1 MKNTF
6 LKTILFFVFISMS
19 TTLSA
24 QDYTFKNYDWES
36 KTGAVDIP
44 EKYKNETEIILDRH
58 IKVEIN
64 ADGKDVAQFYLY
76 HEKIYIN
83 SDDAIERNNRIY
95 IPFNMNESV
104 IETKARVILKNGKV
118 IKLDKKD
125 IKEEVDEER
134 GLKLNY
140 FALTGIE
147 KGAIIEQLFVIK
159 EIPELDGKTIKM
171 QEEYPIL
178 NSSFELVYPNFV
190 NFKTKCYNSLAE
202 PVIDE
207 KKFDKKTL
215 LTITEKEIPALH
227 DDEKY
232 ANWNAHLKMF
242 RYKLY
247 ENYNNGAKNI
257 YNYKKFATNIYERFN
272 GELDKKSQKAVDD
285 FCKTIPTSNDPQEMI
300 WNIENKI
307 KKTIPYNR
315 YFDTKETLAEV
326 IKSKQANQSDI
337 LSLYIAVF
345 RTLNIESNTVF
356 TSNRYKSIFDG
367 EFESYETLSDILFY
381 FPAIDK
387 YLCPTEIEYRI
398 PLIPNYLANQD
409 GLFIKPKEFG
419 GVKMGIGEIKFIQI
433 PGTDITHDVM
443 EITVD
448 FTQDLQNPII
458 KSKMSYGGYSG
469 INFQPI
475 KDFADA
481 DQYKEVLKNVA
492 ENYTSQKEYKSL
504 TTENDG
510 LDYVGKK
517 PFIMNLE
524 YEGKDLVQKAGDSYL
539 FSVGKII
546 GAQME
551 FYQETKRVLPVEI
564 DYPHSYF
571 RTIKILLPEGVTVKN
586 LEKFNLNFK
595 MDVGGK
601 TEAVFVS
608 SYKSGKNEIT
618 VENTEYYKIMNYPLE
633 QFEEYK
639 AVINAAAD
647 FNKIVIILNK

>member
-6 LKTILFFVFISMS
+6 LKTILFFVFISISTS
-19 TTLSA
+19 TTA
-24 QDYTFKNYDWES
+24 QDYTFKNYDWDS
-36 KTGAVDIP
+36 KVGTIDIP

-58 IKVEIN
+58 VKIEIN
-64 ADGKDVAQFYLY
+64 AEGKEVAQYYLY
-76 HEKIYIN
+76 HEKTYIN

-104 IETKARVILKNGKV
+104 IETKARVILKNGKI

-125 IKEEVDEER
+125 IKEEVDEEK

-147 KGAIIEQLFVIK
+147 KGAIIEQLFVIR
-159 EIPELDGKTIKM
+159 EVPELEGKTIKM
-171 QEEYPIL
+171 QDEYPML
-178 NSSFELVYPNFV
+178 NTSFELVYPSFV
-190 NFKTKCYNSLAE
+190 DFKTKCYNGLTE
-202 PVIDE
+202 PTIDE

-215 LTITEKEIPALH
+215 LTVTEKEIPALH

-242 RYKLY
+242 RYKLHQ
-247 ENYNNGAKNI
+247 NFNTGAKNI
-257 YNYKKFATNIYERFN
+257 YNYKKFATNVYERFN

-315 YFDTKETLAEV
+315 YFDTKENLAEV

-337 LSLYIAVF
+337 LALYIAVLRNF
-345 RTLNIESNTVF
+345 NIESNTVF
-356 TSNRYKSIFDG
+356 TSNRYKTIFDG
-367 EFESYETLSDILFY
+367 EFESYETLGEIMFY
-381 FPAIDK
+381 FPTIDK

-419 GVKMGIGEIKFIQI
+419 GIKMGIGEIKFIQI

-458 KSKMSYGGYSG
+458 KSRMSYGGYSG

-481 DQYKEVLKNVA
+481 AQYKDILKDVA

-517 PFIMNLE
+517 PFVMNLE
-524 YEGKDLVQKAGDSYL
+524 YEGKDLVQKAGDNYL

-564 DYPHSYF
+564 DYPHSYL

-586 LEKFNLNFK
+586 LEKFNLDFK
-595 MDVGGK
+595 TEIDGK

-608 SYKSGKNEIT
+608 SYKSSKNEIT

-633 QFEEYK
+633 KFDEYK

-647 FNKIVIILNK
+647 FNKIVIILSK

>member
-147 KGAIIEQLFVIK
+147 KGAIIEQLFVIR
-159 EIPELDGKTIKM
+159 EVPELDGKTIKM

-190 NFKTKCYNSLAE
+190 NFKTKCYNGLAE

-315 YFDTKETLAEV
+315 YFDTKETLADV

-481 DQYKEVLKNVA
+481 DQYKEVLKSVA

-517 PFIMNLE
+517 PFVMNLE

-571 RTIKILLPEGVTVKN
+571 RTIKIILPEGVTVKN

>member
-1 MKNTF
+1 
-6 LKTILFFVFISMS
+6 MS
-19 TTLSA
+19 TKLTA

-36 KTGAVDIP
+36 KIGAVDIP

-64 ADGKDVAQFYLY
+64 ADGKEVAQFYLY

-147 KGAIIEQLFVIK
+147 KGAIIEQLFVIR
-159 EIPELDGKTIKM
+159 EVPELDGKTIKM

-178 NSSFELVYPNFV
+178 NSSFELVYPSFV
-190 NFKTKCYNSLAE
+190 NFKTKCYNGLSE

-356 TSNRYKSIFDG
+356 TSNRYKSVFDG
-367 EFESYETLSDILFY
+367 EFESYESLSDILFY

-586 LEKFNLNFK
+586 LEKFNLDFK
-595 MDVGGK
+595 MNVNGK

>member
-1 MKNTF
+1 MKKNL
-6 LKTILFFVFISMS
+6 LKTLLFFVFVSM
-19 TTLSA
+19 TTKLTA

-36 KTGAVDIP
+36 KVGAIEIP

-58 IKVEIN
+58 LKVEIN
-64 ADGKDVAQFYLY
+64 AEGKEVVQYYLY
-76 HEKIYIN
+76 HQKTYIN

-95 IPFNMNESV
+95 IPFSLNESV

-125 IKEEVDEER
+125 IKEEVDEEK

-147 KGAIIEQLFVIK
+147 KGAIIEQLYVIR
-159 EIPELDGKTIKM
+159 EDPELDGNTIKM
-171 QEEYPIL
+171 QDEYPIL
-178 NSSFELVYPNFV
+178 NSSFELIYPSFV
-190 NFKTKCYNSLAE
+190 NFKTKCYNGLGE

-207 KKFDKKTL
+207 KKYDKKTL
-215 LTITEKEIPALH
+215 LTISEKEIPALH

-315 YFDTKETLAEV
+315 YFDTKETLADV

-337 LSLYIAVF
+337 LRLYIAVF
-345 RTLNIESNTVF
+345 RTLNIDNQTVF
-356 TSNRYKSIFDG
+356 TSNRYKTIFDG
-367 EFESYETLSDILFY
+367 DFESYETLSDILFY

-481 DQYKEVLKNVA
+481 EQYKDILKNVA

-524 YEGKDLVQKAGDSYL
+524 YEGKDLVQKAGENYL

-564 DYPHSYF
+564 DYPHSYY

-595 MDVGGK
+595 MDINGK

-633 QFEEYK
+633 KFEEYK

>member
-6 LKTILFFVFISMS
+6 LKTILFVVFISMS
-19 TTLSA
+19 TQLTA

-36 KTGAVDIP
+36 KVGAIDIP

-58 IKVEIN
+58 VKIEIN
-64 ADGKDVAQFYLY
+64 AEGNEVAQYYLY
-76 HEKIYIN
+76 HEKTYIN

-104 IETKARVILKNGKV
+104 IETKARVILKNGKI

-125 IKEEVDEER
+125 IKEEVDEEK

-159 EIPELDGKTIKM
+159 EVPELEGKTIKM
-171 QEEYPIL
+171 QDEYPIL
-178 NSSFELVYPNFV
+178 NASFELVYPSFV
-190 NFKTKCYNSLAE
+190 EFKTKCYNGLTE
-202 PVIDE
+202 PTIDE
-207 KKFDKKTL
+207 KKLKLKRI
-215 LTITEKEIPALH
+215 LTVTEKEIPALH

-242 RYKLY
+242 RYKLH
-247 ENYNNGAKNI
+247 ENFNTGAKNI
-257 YNYKKFATNIYERFN
+257 YNYKKFATNVYERFN

-285 FCKTIPTSNDPQEMI
+285 FCKTIPNSSNPQEMI

-315 YFDTKETLAEV
+315 YFDTKENLAEV

-337 LSLYIAVF
+337 LALYIAVLRNF
-345 RTLNIESNTVF
+345 NIESNTVF
-356 TSNRYKSIFDG
+356 TSNRYKTIFDG
-367 EFESYETLSDILFY
+367 EFESYETLGEIMFY

-433 PGTDITHDVM
+433 PGTEITHDVM

-481 DQYKEVLKNVA
+481 AQYKDVLKDVA

-510 LDYVGKK
+510 LDNVGKK

-524 YEGKDLVQKAGDSYL
+524 YEGKDLVQKAGDNYL

-564 DYPHSYF
+564 DYPHSYL

-586 LEKFNLNFK
+586 LEKFNLDFK
-595 MDVGGK
+595 TEINGK

-633 QFEEYK
+633 KFDDYK

-647 FNKIVIILNK
+647 FNKIVIILSK

>member
-6 LKTILFFVFISMS
+6 LKTILFIVFISMS
-19 TTLSA
+19 TQLSA
-24 QDYTFKNYDWES
+24 QDYTFKNYDWDS
-36 KTGAVDIP
+36 KVGTIDIP
-44 EKYKNETEIILDRH
+44 EKYKSETEIILDRH
-58 IKVEIN
+58 VKIEIN
-64 ADGKDVAQFYLY
+64 AEGKEVVQYYLY
-76 HEKIYIN
+76 HEKTFIN

-104 IETKARVILKNGKV
+104 IETKARVILKNGKI

-125 IKEEVDEER
+125 IKEEVDEEK

-147 KGAIIEQLFVIK
+147 KGAIIEQLFVIR
-159 EIPELDGKTIKM
+159 EVPELDGKTIKM
-171 QEEYPIL
+171 QDEYPIL
-178 NSSFELVYPNFV
+178 NSSFELVYPSFV
-190 NFKTKCYNSLAE
+190 SFKTKCYNGLSE
-202 PVIDE
+202 PTIDE

-215 LTITEKEIPALH
+215 LTVTEKEIPALH

-232 ANWNAHLKMF
+232 ANWNAHLKIF

-247 ENYNNGAKNI
+247 ENYNTGAKNI

-285 FCKTIPTSNDPQEMI
+285 FCKTIPNSNDPQEMI

-315 YFDTKETLAEV
+315 YFDTKENLAEV

-337 LSLYIAVF
+337 LALYIAVLRNF
-345 RTLNIESNTVF
+345 NIESNTVF
-356 TSNRYKSIFDG
+356 TSNRYKTVFDG
-367 EFESYETLSDILFY
+367 EFESYETLGEIMFY

-387 YLCPTEIEYRI
+387 YLSPTEIEYRI
-398 PLIPNYLANQD
+398 PLIPNYLTNQD

-419 GVKMGIGEIKFIQI
+419 GVKMGIGEIKFITT

-458 KSKMSYGGYSG
+458 KSRMSYGGYSG

-481 DQYKEVLKNVA
+481 AQYKDILKDVA

-517 PFIMNLE
+517 PFVMNLE
-524 YEGKDLVQKAGDSYL
+524 YEGKDLVQKAGDNYL

-564 DYPHSYF
+564 DYPHSYL

-586 LEKFNLNFK
+586 LEKFNLDFK
-595 MDVGGK
+595 MDINGK

-633 QFEEYK
+633 KFDEYK

-647 FNKIVIILNK
+647 FNKIVIILSK

>member
-19 TTLSA
+19 STLSA

-147 KGAIIEQLFVIK
+147 KGAIIEQLFVIR
-159 EIPELDGKTIKM
+159 EVPELDGKTIKM

-190 NFKTKCYNSLAE
+190 NFKTKCYNGLAE

-315 YFDTKETLAEV
+315 YFDTKETLADV

-481 DQYKEVLKNVA
+481 DQYKEVLKSVA

-517 PFIMNLE
+517 PFVMNLE

>member
-481 DQYKEVLKNVA
+481 DQYKEVLKSVA

>member
-1 MKNTF
+1 MKKTL

-19 TTLSA
+19 TKLSA
-24 QDYTFKNYDWES
+24 QNYTFKNYDWES
-36 KTGAVDIP
+36 KVGKIDIP
-44 EKYKNETEIILDRH
+44 EKYKNEPEIILDRTV
-58 IKVEIN
+58 KVEIN
-64 ADGKDVAQFYLY
+64 ADGKDVAQYYLY

-95 IPFNMNESV
+95 IPFNINESV
-104 IETKARVILKNGKV
+104 IETKARVILKNGKIV
-118 IKLDKKD
+118 TLDKKD
-125 IKEEVDEER
+125 IKEEVDEEK

-147 KGAIIEQLFVIK
+147 KGAIIEHLFVLM
-159 EIPELDGKTIKM
+159 EVPEMDGKTVRM
-171 QEEYPIL
+171 QDEYPIL
-178 NSSFELVYPNFV
+178 NSSFDLIYPSFV
-190 NFKTKCYNSLAE
+190 EFKTKCYNGLSQ
-202 PVIDE
+202 PVIDT
-207 KKFDKKTL
+207 KKYENKTL
-215 LTITEKEIPALH
+215 LSVSEKEIPALH

-232 ANWNAHLKMF
+232 ANWSAHLKMF

-247 ENYNNGAKNI
+247 ENFNSGAKNI
-257 YNYKKFATNIYERFN
+257 YNYRKFATNIYERFN
-272 GELDKKSQKAVDD
+272 TELDKKSQKAVDD
-285 FCKTIPTSNDPQEMI
+285 FCKTIPTSKDPQEFI

-315 YFDTKETLAEV
+315 YFDTKETLADV

-337 LSLYIAVF
+337 LRLYLAVF
-345 RTLNIESNTVF
+345 KSLNVEVNTVF
-356 TSNRYKSIFDG
+356 TSNRYKTIFDG
-367 EFESYETLSDILFY
+367 EFESYENLSDILFY
-381 FPAIDK
+381 FPSIGK
-387 YLCPTEIEYRI
+387 YVCPTEIEYRI
-398 PLIPNYLANQD
+398 PLIPNHLANQD
-409 GLFIKPKEFG
+409 GLFIKPKELG
-419 GVKMGIGEIKFIQI
+419 GVKMGVGEIKFIEI

-448 FTQDLQNPII
+448 FTEDLQNPTI
-458 KSKMSYGGYSG
+458 KSKMSYGGYSA

-475 KDFADA
+475 KDFVDA
-481 DQYKEVLKNVA
+481 AQYKDILKDIA

-510 LDYVGKK
+510 LDFVGKK
-517 PFIMNLE
+517 PFILNLE
-524 YEGKDLVQKAGDSYL
+524 YEGKDLVQKAGDNYL

-564 DYPHSYF
+564 DYPHSYL
-571 RTIKILLPEGVTVKN
+571 RKIKILLPEGVTVKN

-595 MDVGGK
+595 TDINGK

-608 SYKSGKNEIT
+608 SYTNGKNEIN

-633 QFEEYK
+633 KFEEYK
-639 AVINAAAD
+639 DVINAAAD

>member
-19 TTLSA
+19 TRLTA

-64 ADGKDVAQFYLY
+64 ADGKEVAQFYLY

-147 KGAIIEQLFVIK
+147 KGAIIEQLFVIR
-159 EIPELDGKTIKM
+159 EVPELDGKTIKM

-178 NSSFELVYPNFV
+178 NSSFELVYPSFV
-190 NFKTKCYNSLAE
+190 NFKTKCYNGLSE

-367 EFESYETLSDILFY
+367 EFESYESLSDILFY

>member
-1 MKNTF
+1 
-6 LKTILFFVFISMS
+6 MS
-19 TTLSA
+19 TRLTA

-64 ADGKDVAQFYLY
+64 ADGKEVAQFYLY

-147 KGAIIEQLFVIK
+147 KGAIIEQLFVIR
-159 EIPELDGKTIKM
+159 EVPELDGKTIKM

-178 NSSFELVYPNFV
+178 NSSFELVYPSFV
-190 NFKTKCYNSLAE
+190 NFKTKCYNGLSE

-367 EFESYETLSDILFY
+367 EFESYESLSDILFY

>member
-1 MKNTF
+1 
-6 LKTILFFVFISMS
+6 MS
-19 TTLSA
+19 STLSA

-147 KGAIIEQLFVIK
+147 KGAIIEQLFVIR
-159 EIPELDGKTIKM
+159 EVPELDGKTIKM

-190 NFKTKCYNSLAE
+190 NFKTKCYNGLAE

-315 YFDTKETLAEV
+315 YFDTKETLADV

-481 DQYKEVLKNVA
+481 DQYKEVLKSVA

-517 PFIMNLE
+517 PFVMNLE

>member
-1 MKNTF
+1 
-6 LKTILFFVFISMS
+6 MS

-147 KGAIIEQLFVIK
+147 KGAIIEQLFVIR
-159 EIPELDGKTIKM
+159 EVPELDGKTIKM

-190 NFKTKCYNSLAE
+190 NFKTKCYNGLAE

-315 YFDTKETLAEV
+315 YFDTKETLADV

-481 DQYKEVLKNVA
+481 DQYKEVLKSVA

-517 PFIMNLE
+517 PFVMNLE

-571 RTIKILLPEGVTVKN
+571 RTIKIILPEGVTVKN